1 MKKLLGLTLAQLG
14 DVAAEIG
21 LRPFAARQMAVWL
34 YQKRVSDIDAM
45 TDLPKRAR
53 AALVEKGYAVGRE
66 EPLAEARSS
75 DGTVK
80 YLFAG
85 RGGRDVRRCTFPIRS
100 APHSVSRRRQAAAWA
115 AASA

>member
-53 AALVEKGYAVGRE
+53 AALVEKGMR
-66 EPLAEARSS
+66 
-75 DGTVK
+75 
-80 YLFAG
+80 
-85 RGGRDVRRCTFPIRS
+85 
-100 APHSVSRRRQAAAWA
+100 
-115 AASA
+115 